1 MSCWI
6 LDQLPGVSLPR
17 TEPSCFAC
25 SNVTVRA
32 PLTTSGWEFRQRS
45 EDGELGQET
54 KRTHRR
60 VVLVVAASSRH
71 RQFRKK
77 QNLNRKDAH
86 LYSSGL
92 VSFRVEYIPEVWL

>member
-17 TEPSCFAC
+17 TEPSCLAC
-25 SNVTVRA
+25 SSVTVRA
-32 PLTTSGWEFRQRS
+32 PLTAMGNFRQRS
-45 EDGELGQET
+45 EEGESGAET

-60 VVLVVAASSRH
+60 VVLVVAADARH
-71 RQFRKK
+71 HQFRRTQTPK
-77 QNLNRKDAH
+77 RKMTH